1 MYCRSAWC
9 RTNKLDL
16 LATWLQDHRVQ
27 EPDLRPGR
35 DLPGAGRKY
44 FLASQ
49 SVPGFRL
56 SRCVWSS
63 RWHCM
68 QGAGRCNS
76 RKRSPSQSYGRY
88 RFAYLFSGGAQDLA
102 PRRLLSMKRL
112 PISSLSDEGEMFSR
126 NICFL
131 NHCNEGIQ
139 MNCMNRP
146 LKSRGVN
153 RSQLAGIACHRI

>member
-27 EPDLRPGR
+27 ERDLRPGR

-49 SVPGFRL
+49 SVLGFRL

-76 RKRSPSQSYGRY
+76 RKRSPSQSHGRC
-88 RFAYLFSGGAQDLA
+88 RFAYFFSGGAQDLA
-102 PRRLLSMKRL
+102 QKPKIRGKPQITQMTEAKEFGCDHRKEFVRNKKDTV
-112 PISSLSDEGEMFSR
+112 SSFS
-126 NICFL
+126 NL
-131 NHCNEGIQ
+131 
-139 MNCMNRP
+139 
-146 LKSRGVN
+146 
-153 RSQLAGIACHRI
+153 